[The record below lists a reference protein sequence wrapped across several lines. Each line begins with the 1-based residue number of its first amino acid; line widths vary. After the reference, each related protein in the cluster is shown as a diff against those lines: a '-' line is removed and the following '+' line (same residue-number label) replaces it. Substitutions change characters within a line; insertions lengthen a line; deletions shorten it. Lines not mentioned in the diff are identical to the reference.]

1 VSPIALTTIAMGTAG
16 IMLAHQVASKAFRDA
31 AFLSAW
37 PATAL
42 PGMTLGTAALVLA
55 LVPLFSRLLAR
66 FSPLAIVTL
75 GFGLSAAGHV
85 LEWVAFGSG
94 RWMAVVIYL
103 HLAGVSA
110 LLLSGFWSLIAE
122 RFDPAAARAG
132 YGRIAA
138 AGTFGGVVGSIA
150 ADRVATMA
158 SLDSVLLMLAGLHV
172 MCAFGLVAMR
182 QAPVLLPRQAENG
195 GHPSTTREL
204 LHTPYVRTMASLV
217 ILTTTGSAM
226 LDYLLK
232 SHATASLGTGP
243 GLLRFFAA
251 YYGTVQVLS
260 FFAQAGSGDA
270 LKRLGIGGSIRTL
283 PAGVGAAG
291 MLALVFQNWPFI
303 AMLRATEAVLRGS
316 LFRSAYE
323 LLFVPM
329 DPTERRR
336 VKTILDVTCDRAGEA
351 AGAGVVQLLLF
362 TGLTSLT
369 ASLLALVLVVELTAF
384 WLGRRLDPL
393 YLGVVE
399 AQLLRHRDPP
409 PVNMVSEAG
418 WSILRFPTP
427 AAGRQ
432 PAAPASP
439 PPAPAAGSGPAAR
452 ADGKL
457 ELLADLRSGDAI
469 RVSAT
474 LARMQTFDRIHVAQI
489 IDLLAWDEVLAA
501 ARTALERSAAAHSGM
516 LIDALL
522 EPSTDF
528 AIRRRLPRILATCP
542 APRTLDGVVRGLDD
556 TRFEVRYHCS
566 RAIDRMLTRAP
577 ALRVDH
583 ARIIAVIERELSVPP
598 QVWHGYRLLD
608 RPDIDGG
615 GDEQE
620 AAGATSRS
628 LEHIFALL
636 STIVARE
643 ALDAAVHGIR
653 SENPGVRGLA
663 IEYLDQVLPA
673 AVLERLRDLMA
684 ATPSASGAPSRS
696 GSPPTTTP
704 PSAPR

>member
-1 VSPIALTTIAMGTAG
+1 MSPIALTTVAMSTAG

-42 PGMTLGTAALVLA
+42 PVMTLATAALVLA

-85 LEWVAFGSG
+85 LEWVSFGSG

-122 RFDPAAARAG
+122 RFDPAAARAT

-172 MCAFGLVAMR
+172 ACALGLVAMR
-182 QAPVLLPRQAENG
+182 QAPVLLPHQAEG
-195 GHPSTTREL
+195 QGHPSTTREL

-217 ILTTTGSAM
+217 ILTTAGSAM

-243 GLLRFFAA
+243 GLLRFFAV

-260 FFAQAGSGDA
+260 FFAQAGSGDV

-291 MLALVFQNWPFI
+291 ALALVFQNWPFI

-351 AGAGVVQLLLF
+351 AGAGIVQLLLF
-362 TGLTSLT
+362 TGLASLT

-399 AQLLRHRDPP
+399 AQLLRHRDPQ
-409 PVNMVSEAG
+409 PVSLVSEAG

-427 AAGRQ
+427 AAGKP
-432 PAAPASP
+432 PAAASPAPAS
-439 PPAPAAGSGPAAR
+439 AAGSGPAAR

-457 ELLADLRSGDAI
+457 DLLADLRSGDAT
-469 RVSAT
+469 RVAAA
-474 LARMQTFDRIHVAQI
+474 LAPLHTFDRIHVAQI
-489 IDLLAWDEVLAA
+489 IDLLAWDDVLASRA
-501 ARTALERSAAAHSGM
+501 HRARTAGDLAQRDADRCAARAVDGLRHPPPSAAHPGHVPHTSRTRRRGQG
-516 LIDALL
+516 
-522 EPSTDF
+522 S
-528 AIRRRLPRILATCP
+528 RRLPLRGAVSLQPRHRSDPRARAVP
-542 APRTLDGVVRGLDD
+542 ARRPRAHHRGHRARALGAAAGVARLSAPRPSGRRWWRRRTGSSGSDVEKPRTHLRAALDD
-556 TRFEVRYHCS
+556 RRP
-566 RAIDRMLTRAP
+566 RG
-577 ALRVDH
+577 
-583 ARIIAVIERELSVPP
+583 ARR
-598 QVWHGYRLLD
+598 R
-608 RPDIDGG
+608 
-615 GDEQE
+615 
-620 AAGATSRS
+620 GARHPFG
-628 LEHIFALL
+628 E
-636 STIVARE
+636 
-643 ALDAAVHGIR
+643 
-653 SENPGVRGLA
+653 PGVRGLA

-684 ATPSASGAPSRS
+684 ATPSASGAPSQS

>member
-1 VSPIALTTIAMGTAG
+1 LNPTALTTVAMGTAG

-31 AFLSAW
+31 TFLSSW
-37 PATAL
+37 PATSL
-42 PGMTLGTAALVLA
+42 PVMTLATAALVLV

-75 GFGLSAAGHV
+75 GFAASAVVHV
-85 LEWVAFGSG
+85 GEWASFESG
-94 RWMAVVIYL
+94 RWIAVVIYL

-122 RFDPAAARAG
+122 RFDPAAARAA

-138 AGTFGGVVGSIA
+138 SGTLGGVMGSIA
-150 ADRVATMA
+150 ADRVAAMA
-158 SLDSVLLMLAGLHV
+158 SLDGVLLMLAALHIA
-172 MCAFGLVAMR
+172 CALGLVAMR
-182 QAPVLLPRQAENG
+182 RAPVLLARRRDDDSPA
-195 GHPSTTREL
+195 TTGEL

-217 ILTTTGSAM
+217 VLTTAGSAM

-232 SHATASLGTGP
+232 SHATESLGTGP
-243 GLLRFFAA
+243 GLLRFFAV
-251 YYGTVQVLS
+251 YYGSVQVLS

-283 PAGVGAAG
+283 PAGVGVVG
-291 MLALVFQNWPFI
+291 TLALLFQSWPII
-303 AMLRATEAVLRGS
+303 AALRATESVLRGS
-316 LFRSAYE
+316 IFRSAYE

-329 DPTERRR
+329 DPSERRR

-369 ASLLALVLVVELTAF
+369 GSLLTLVMLVEGAAF
-384 WLGRRLDPL
+384 WRGRRLDPL

-399 AQLLRHRDPP
+399 AQLLRHHDPP
-409 PVNMVSEAG
+409 PVSLVSEAG
-418 WSILRFPTP
+418 WTMLRFPTP
-427 AAGRQ
+427 ASGDAR
-432 PAAPASP
+432 ATTRSLASM
-439 PPAPAAGSGPAAR
+439 PAPGSHAATRP
-452 ADGKL
+452 DPKL
-457 ELLADLRSGDAI
+457 DVLEDLRSADAP

-474 LARMQTFDRIHVAQI
+474 LARIAAFDRIQVAQI
-489 IDLLAWDEVLAA
+489 IDLLAWDDVLPA
-501 ARTALERSAAAHSGM
+501 ARDALERSVAAHCGM

-528 AIRRRLPRILATCP
+528 TIRRRLPRILGTYAT
-542 APRTLDGVVRGLDD
+542 PRTLDGVVRGLDD
-556 TRFEVRYHCS
+556 ARFEVRYHCS
-566 RAIDRMLTRAP
+566 RAIVRMLAHAP

-598 QVWHGYRLLD
+598 QVWQGYRLLD
-608 RPDIDGG
+608 RPDVEGG

-620 AAGATSRS
+620 AAEATSRN
-628 LEHIFALL
+628 LEHLFSLL
-636 STIVARE
+636 STLVGRDT
-643 ALDAAVHGIR
+643 LDAAVHGIR
-653 SENPGVRGLA
+653 SENAGVRGLA

-673 AVLERLRDLMA
+673 AVLERLRAMMA
-684 ATPSASGAPSRS
+684 ATPSASGAPSQS
-696 GSPPTTTP
+696 GSPPPATP
-704 PSAPR
+704 PSTAR